1 MVMMFRKT
9 IYKGIM
15 KKYFIIALAAL
26 GFAACAEKMNDGPSP
41 EQTGELEQS
50 YIAINLMSSELDTRA
65 DDQAPTL
72 GDGDLSDGKAD
83 EHAVNTV
90 HFFFFRQGAPFAVN
104 AFPGTAPG
112 GTRNWQQ
119 ATSVSFNDDLDNDN
133 ISKESN
139 VVLVLDN
146 YKGQYPD
153 QVVAIINWNPAEKFY
168 TLDELQETLS
178 DLQVNGNGF
187 VMSNSVYRS
196 GQGEVI
202 NATAIPRTYPTAA
215 EAKADGHPVDIY
227 VERIAAKVTVNTP
240 TANIDGKWDATNKRF
255 DTGKSSQLV
264 TVGEKKVYVKIE
276 NWSLFN
282 AHTKS
287 NLIKSIDPSWTDDAL
302 GLNWNDSPRFRSY
315 WAAADTYTG
324 SSDDYINKNVF
335 NWTNGESLGGALYC
349 GENTAS
355 TESERTKLILKGK
368 LVDANGDAL
377 ELVKWNGQ
385 EMATIENLKK
395 AVAAQLQYLV
405 YSYTFTDEAD
415 KTTYTYSPITYND
428 IECISGANEGA
439 PDNVKTYQVFF
450 QLKTG
455 LNKSWTVK
463 SGDEWDYK
471 QDSQLNEYLSL
482 NVPPATVYADGQ
494 TYYYVDI
501 KHLGTSGKTAEYGIV
516 RNHIY
521 DIEIQSI
528 KGYGTPVFI
537 PGGNIVVPE
546 TPIEE
551 EGVYVAAKINVLSWR
566 VVKQGVNIDVQ

>member
-41 EQTGELEQS
+41 EQNGELEQS

-72 GDGDLSDGKAD
+72 NDGDLSDGIAD

-119 ATSVSFNDDLDNDN
+119 ATNVTFNNDLDNDN

-139 VVLVLDN
+139 VVLVLNN
-146 YKGQYPD
+146 YKGQHPD
-153 QVVAIINWNPAEKFY
+153 QVVAVINWTPVDDFY
-168 TLDELQETLS
+168 TLDDLRETLL
-178 DLQVNGNGF
+178 DLKENGF

-196 GQGEVI
+196 GEGKVI
-202 NATAIPRTYPTAA
+202 NATAIPETYPTEA
-215 EAKADGHPVDIY
+215 EAKADGCPVDIY
-227 VERIAAKVTVNTP
+227 VERIAAKVKVNVP
-240 TANIDGKWDATNKRF
+240 TNNTSNWNSATGF
-255 DTGKSSQLV
+255 DTGKSSDLI
-264 TVGEKKVYVKIE
+264 TIDEKKVYVKIQ
-276 NWSLFN
+276 NWSLYN
-282 AHTKS
+282 ARTKS
-287 NLIKSIDPSWTDDAL
+287 NLIKSINPAWTDDEL

-315 WAAADTYTG
+315 WAAADTYDGT
-324 SSDDYINKNVF
+324 YINQNVF

-349 GENTAS
+349 GENTAPLA
-355 TESERTKLILKGK
+355 ENRTKLILKGK
-368 LVDANGDAL
+368 LVDANGNAL

-385 EMATIENLKK
+385 EMATIVSLKM

-405 YSYTFTDEAD
+405 YSYTFTNQED
-415 KTTYTYSPITYND
+415 KTTYTYSPITYED
-428 IECISGANEGA
+428 IECISGDNDGA
-439 PDNVKTYQVFF
+439 PDNVNNYQVFF

-455 LNKSWTVK
+455 LNKAWAVK
-463 SGDEWDYK
+463 SGDKWDYK
-471 QDSQLNEYLSL
+471 QDSQLNEYLSV
-482 NVPPATVYADGQ
+482 NIPPATVYADGQ
-494 TYYYVDI
+494 TYYYIDI
-501 KHLGTSGKTAEYGIV
+501 KHLGTDESKPARYGIV

-546 TPIEE
+546 TPTDEQ
-551 EGVYVAAKINVLSWR
+551 GVYVAAKINVLSWR
-566 VVKQGVNIDVQ
+566 VVKQGVNIEVK

>member
-1 MVMMFRKT
+1 
-9 IYKGIM
+9 M

-26 GFAACAEKMNDGPSP
+26 GFAACAEKISDGLSP

-65 DDQAPTL
+65 DQAPTL
-72 GDGDLSDGKAD
+72 GGGDLSDGIAA
-83 EHAVNTV
+83 ENAVTTV

-112 GTRNWQQ
+112 GTRNWQL

-139 VVLVLDN
+139 VVLVLNN

-153 QVVAIINWNPAEKFY
+153 QVVAVLNWNPKEQFY
-168 TLDELQETLS
+168 TLDQLRETLS
-178 DLQVNGNGF
+178 DLQENGNGF

-196 GQGEVI
+196 GEGKVI
-202 NATAIPRTYPTAA
+202 NATNIPGTYKTET
-215 EAKADGHPVDIY
+215 EAKADGHVVDIY

-240 TANIDGKWDATNKRF
+240 TANIDGKWDATNKWF
-255 DTGKSSQLV
+255 DTGKTSNLTTLGESQNS
-264 TVGEKKVYVKIE
+264 VYVKIQ
-276 NWSLFN
+276 NWSLYN
-282 AHTKS
+282 ARTKS
-287 NLIKSIDPSWTDDAL
+287 NLIKSIDPTWTDDAL

-315 WAAADTYTG
+315 WADAEAY
-324 SSDDYINKNVF
+324 SSTYINDNTF
-335 NWTNGESLGGALYC
+335 NWTNGNPLEGSEYC

-355 TESERTKLILKGK
+355 QEENRTKLILKGQ
-368 LVDANGDAL
+368 LVDANSNAL

-385 EMATIENLKK
+385 EMVKVENLKM

-405 YSYTFTDEAD
+405 YSYTYTNKED
-415 KTTYTYSPITYND
+415 KATYTYSPITFED

-439 PDNVKTYQVFF
+439 PENVKNYQVFF

-455 LNKSWTVK
+455 LDKSWAVK

-471 QDSQLNEYLSL
+471 DASQLNSYLSD
-482 NVPPATVYADGQ
+482 NIPPATVYADGQ

-546 TPIEE
+546 TPTEE

-566 VVKQGVNIDVQ
+566 VVKQGVDIVQ

>member
-1 MVMMFRKT
+1 
-9 IYKGIM
+9 M

-72 GDGDLSDGKAD
+72 GNGDLSDGIAD

-112 GTRNWQQ
+112 GTRNWQK
-119 ATSVSFNDDLDNDN
+119 ATNVTFNNDLDNDN

-139 VVLVLDN
+139 VVLVLNN

-153 QVVAIINWNPAEKFY
+153 QIVAVINWNPVNDVY
-168 TLDELQETLS
+168 TLDNLRETLL
-178 DLQVNGNGF
+178 DLQANGGGF
-187 VMSNSVYRS
+187 IMSNSVYRS
-196 GQGEVI
+196 GEGKVI
-202 NATAIPRTYPTAA
+202 NATSIPGTYPTEA

-240 TANIDGKWDATNKRF
+240 KDNIDGKWDANNERF
-255 DTGKSSQLV
+255 DTGKSSQLIALN
-264 TVGEKKVYVKIE
+264 EQKVYVKIQ

-282 AHTKS
+282 ARTKS

-315 WAAADTYTG
+315 WAAADTYNNT
-324 SSDDYINKNVF
+324 YINENKF
-335 NWTNGESLGGALYC
+335 NWVDGYDLGAAEYC
-349 GENTAS
+349 GENTTS
-355 TESERTKLILKGK
+355 TVGERTKLILKGQ
-368 LVDANGDAL
+368 LVDEAGNAF

-385 EMATIENLKK
+385 EMVGVENLKK

-405 YSYTFTDEAD
+405 YSYTFTNEAD
-415 KTTYTYSPITYND
+415 KTTYTYSPITFND

-455 LNKSWTVK
+455 VDKNWAVK
-463 SGDEWDYK
+463 SGDEWVYK
-471 QDSQLNEYLSL
+471 DKSQLNTYLSENIL
-482 NVPPATVYADGQ
+482 PATVYADGQ

-537 PGGNIVVPE
+537 PGGSIVVPE

-566 VVKQGVNIDVQ
+566 VVKQGVNIEVQ

>member
-1 MVMMFRKT
+1 
-9 IYKGIM
+9 M

-26 GFAACAEKMNDGPSP
+26 GFAACAEKISDGPSP

-65 DDQAPTL
+65 DQAPTL
-72 GDGDLSDGKAD
+72 GGGDLSDGIAA
-83 EHAVNTV
+83 ENAVTTV

-112 GTRNWQQ
+112 GTRNWQL

-139 VVLVLDN
+139 VVLVLNN

-153 QVVAIINWNPAEKFY
+153 QVVAVLNWNPKEQFY
-168 TLDELQETLS
+168 TLDQLRETLS
-178 DLQVNGNGF
+178 DLQENGNGF

-196 GQGEVI
+196 GEGKVI
-202 NATAIPRTYPTAA
+202 NATNIPGTYKTET
-215 EAKADGHPVDIY
+215 EAKADGHVVDIY

-240 TANIDGKWDATNKRF
+240 TANIDGKWDATNKWF
-255 DTGKSSQLV
+255 DTGKTSNLTTLGESQNS
-264 TVGEKKVYVKIE
+264 VYVKIQ
-276 NWSLFN
+276 NWSLYN
-282 AHTKS
+282 ARTKS
-287 NLIKSIDPSWTDDAL
+287 NLIKSIDPTWTDDAL

-315 WAAADTYTG
+315 WADAEAY
-324 SSDDYINKNVF
+324 SSTYINDNTF
-335 NWTNGESLGGALYC
+335 NWTNGNPLEGSEYC

-355 TESERTKLILKGK
+355 QEENRTKLILKGQ
-368 LVDANGDAL
+368 LVDANSNAL

-385 EMATIENLKK
+385 EMVKVENLKM

-405 YSYTFTDEAD
+405 YSYTYTNKED
-415 KTTYTYSPITYND
+415 KATYTYSPITFED

-439 PDNVKTYQVFF
+439 PENVKNYQVFF

-455 LNKSWTVK
+455 LDKSWAVK

-471 QDSQLNEYLSL
+471 DASQLNSYLSD
-482 NVPPATVYADGQ
+482 NIPPATVYADGQ

-546 TPIEE
+546 TPTEE

-566 VVKQGVNIDVQ
+566 VVKQGVDIVQ

>member
-26 GFAACAEKMNDGPSP
+26 GFAACAEKMNDGSSP

-65 DDQAPTL
+65 DDPVL
-72 GDGDLSDGKAD
+72 EDGEEA
-83 EHAVNTV
+83 EYAVNTV

-119 ATSVSFNDDLDNDN
+119 ATNVTFTDDLDNDN
-133 ISKESN
+133 ISKYSN

-153 QVVAIINWNPAEKFY
+153 QVVAVINWNPPAEKFY
-168 TLDELQETLS
+168 TLDELQKTLS
-178 DLQVNGNGF
+178 ELQVNGNGF

-196 GQGEVI
+196 GEGKVI
-202 NATAIPRTYPTAA
+202 NATSIPGTYPTEA

-240 TANIDGKWDATNKRF
+240 TTNTTNWDSTKGF
-255 DTGKSSQLV
+255 DTGKSSQLIALD
-264 TVGEKKVYVKIE
+264 EKKVYVQIE

-282 AHTKS
+282 ARTKS

-315 WAAADTYTG
+315 WAAADTYNNT
-324 SSDDYINKNVF
+324 YINENKF
-335 NWTNGESLGGALYC
+335 NWVEGYELGAAEYC
-349 GENTAS
+349 GENTTS
-355 TESERTKLILKGK
+355 TVGERTKLILKGQ
-368 LVDANGDAL
+368 LVDEAGNAF

-385 EMATIENLKK
+385 EMVQVDNLKK

-405 YSYTFTDEAD
+405 YSYTYTSKDD
-415 KTTYTYSPITYND
+415 QTTYTYSPITDED

-439 PDNVKTYQVFF
+439 PDNVKNYQVFF

-455 LNKSWTVK
+455 LNKNWAVK
-463 SGDEWDYK
+463 SGDKWDYK

-482 NVPPATVYADGQ
+482 NIPPATVYSDGQ
-494 TYYYVDI
+494 TYYYLDI
-501 KHLGTSGKTAEYGIV
+501 KHLGVDESKPARYGIV

-566 VVKQGVNIDVQ
+566 VVKQGVNIEVQ

>member
-26 GFAACAEKMNDGPSP
+26 GFAACAEKMNDGSSP

-65 DDQAPTL
+65 DDPVL
-72 GDGDLSDGKAD
+72 EDGEEA
-83 EHAVNTV
+83 EYAVNTV

-119 ATSVSFNDDLDNDN
+119 ATNVTFTDDLDNDN
-133 ISKESN
+133 ISKYSN

-153 QVVAIINWNPAEKFY
+153 QVVAVINWNPPAEKFY
-168 TLDELQETLS
+168 TLDELQKTLS
-178 DLQVNGNGF
+178 ELQVNGNGF

-196 GQGEVI
+196 GEGKVI
-202 NATAIPRTYPTAA
+202 NATSIPGTYPTEA

-240 TANIDGKWDATNKRF
+240 TTNTTNWDSTKGF
-255 DTGKSSQLV
+255 DTGKSSQLIALD
-264 TVGEKKVYVKIE
+264 EKKVYVQIE

-282 AHTKS
+282 ARTKS

-315 WAAADTYTG
+315 WAAADTYNNT
-324 SSDDYINKNVF
+324 YINENKF
-335 NWTNGESLGGALYC
+335 NWVEGYELGAAEYC
-349 GENTAS
+349 GENTTS
-355 TESERTKLILKGK
+355 TVGERTKLILKGQ
-368 LVDANGDAL
+368 LVDEAGNAF

-385 EMATIENLKK
+385 EMVQVDNLRK

-405 YSYTFTDEAD
+405 YSYTFTNQEDQ
-415 KTTYTYSPITYND
+415 TTYTYSPITDED

-439 PDNVKTYQVFF
+439 PDNVKNYQVFF

-455 LNKSWTVK
+455 LNKNWAVK
-463 SGDEWDYK
+463 SGDKWDYK
-471 QDSQLNEYLSL
+471 QDSQLNE
-482 NVPPATVYADGQ
+482 
-494 TYYYVDI
+494 
-501 KHLGTSGKTAEYGIV
+501 
-516 RNHIY
+516 
-521 DIEIQSI
+521 
-528 KGYGTPVFI
+528 
-537 PGGNIVVPE
+537 
-546 TPIEE
+546 
-551 EGVYVAAKINVLSWR
+551 
-566 VVKQGVNIDVQ
+566 

>member
-72 GDGDLSDGKAD
+72 NDGDLSDGIAA

-119 ATSVSFNDDLDNDN
+119 ATNVTFNDDLDNDN

-139 VVLVLDN
+139 VVLVLNN
-146 YKGQYPD
+146 YKGQHPD
-153 QVVAIINWNPAEKFY
+153 QVVAVINWTPVDDFY
-168 TLDELQETLS
+168 TLDELRETLL
-178 DLQVNGNGF
+178 DLQVNGF

-196 GQGEVI
+196 GEGKVI
-202 NATAIPRTYPTAA
+202 NATDIPGTYPTEA

-240 TANIDGKWDATNKRF
+240 TASIDGKWDVGKQWF
-255 DTGKSSQLV
+255 DTGETSGLT
-264 TVGEKKVYVKIE
+264 TVGESQEKVYVKIE

-335 NWTNGESLGGALYC
+335 NWTNGELLGGALYC
-349 GENTAS
+349 GENTAPS
-355 TESERTKLILKGK
+355 AEARTKLILKGK
-368 LVDANGDAL
+368 LVDAKDNSL

-385 EMATIENLKK
+385 EMVKVENLKK

-405 YSYTFTDEAD
+405 YSYTYTSQDD
-415 KTTYTYSPITYND
+415 KTTYTYSPITYED
-428 IECISGANEGA
+428 IECISGANDGA
-439 PDNVKTYQVFF
+439 PDNVKKYQVFF

-455 LNKSWTVK
+455 LNKNWAVK
-463 SGDEWDYK
+463 SGDEWVYK
-471 QDSQLNEYLSL
+471 DDSQLNTYLSENIL
-482 NVPPATVYADGQ
+482 PATVYADGQ

-501 KHLGTSGKTAEYGIV
+501 KHLGTAGNKAEYGIV

-537 PGGNIVVPE
+537 PGDDIVVPE

-566 VVKQGVNIDVQ
+566 VVKQGVNIAVQ

>member
-15 KKYFIIALAAL
+15 KKYLIIALAAL

-72 GDGDLSDGKAD
+72 GDGDLSDGIAD
-83 EHAVNTV
+83 EHTVNTV

-119 ATSVSFNDDLDNDN
+119 ATSVTFKDDLDNDN

-153 QVVAIINWNPAEKFY
+153 HVVAVINWNPAEKFY
-168 TLDELQETLS
+168 TLDELQKTLS
-178 DLQVNGNGF
+178 ELQVNGNGF

-196 GQGEVI
+196 GEGKVI
-202 NATAIPRTYPTAA
+202 NATAIPGTYPTEA

-240 TANIDGKWDATNKRF
+240 TTNTTNWDSTKGF
-255 DTGKSSQLV
+255 DTGKSSQLIALD
-264 TVGEKKVYVKIE
+264 EQKVYVKIQ
-276 NWSLFN
+276 NWSLYN
-282 AHTKS
+282 ARTMS
-287 NLIKSIDPSWTDDAL
+287 NLIKSINPAWTDDAL

-315 WAAADTYTG
+315 WAAADTYTT
-324 SSDDYINKNVF
+324 SPDDYINKNVF

-349 GENTAS
+349 GENTAPLA
-355 TESERTKLILKGK
+355 ENRTKLILKGK

-385 EMATIENLKK
+385 EMVKVENLKK

-405 YSYTFTDEAD
+405 YSYTFTNQED
-415 KTTYTYSPITYND
+415 KTTYTYSPITYED

-439 PDNVKTYQVFF
+439 PNNVENYQVFF

-455 LNKSWTVK
+455 LNKNWAVK
-463 SGDEWDYK
+463 SGDEWNYK
-471 QDSQLNEYLSL
+471 QDSQLNEYLSG
-482 NVPPATVYADGQ
+482 NIPPATVYANGQ
-494 TYYYVDI
+494 TYYYIDI
-501 KHLGTSGKTAEYGIV
+501 KHLGADEAKPARYGIV

-546 TPIEE
+546 IPIEE

-566 VVKQGVNIDVQ
+566 VVKQGVNIEVK

>member
-1 MVMMFRKT
+1 MVMIFRKT

-26 GFAACAEKMNDGPSP
+26 GFAACAEKINGGVSP

-50 YIAINLMSSELDTRA
+50 YIAVNLMSSELGTRA

-72 GDGDLSDGKAD
+72 GNGDLSDGIED

-112 GTRNWQQ
+112 GTKNWQL
-119 ATSVSFNDDLDNDN
+119 ATGVSFEGDLDNDN
-133 ISKESN
+133 ISKYSN

-153 QVVAIINWNPAEKFY
+153 QVVAVINWNPAEKFY
-168 TLDELQETLS
+168 TLDELQKTLS
-178 DLQVNGNGF
+178 ELQVNGNGF
-187 VMSNSVYRS
+187 VMSNSVYRY
-196 GQGEVI
+196 GEGKVI
-202 NATAIPRTYPTAA
+202 NATSIPGTYPTAA
-215 EAKADGHPVDIY
+215 EAKADGNPVDIY

-240 TANIDGKWDATNKRF
+240 TANTTNWNSSTGF
-255 DTGKSSQLV
+255 DTGKSSQLI
-264 TVGEKKVYVKIE
+264 TLNEQKVYVKIQ
-276 NWSLFN
+276 NWSLYN
-282 AHTKS
+282 ARAKS
-287 NLIKSIDPSWTDDAL
+287 NLIKSIDPSWTDDEL

-315 WAAADTYTG
+315 WAAADTYDG
-324 SSDDYINKNVF
+324 KADGYINNNVF
-335 NWTNGESLGGALYC
+335 NWTAGTELGDALYC
-349 GENTAS
+349 GENTAPS
-355 TESERTKLILKGK
+355 ADNRTKLILKGK

-385 EMATIENLKK
+385 EMVTVENLKK
-395 AVAAQLQYLV
+395 KVAAQLQYLV
-405 YSYTFTDEAD
+405 YSYTYTSVDEEA
-415 KTTYTYSPITYND
+415 TYTYSPITYED

-455 LNKSWTVK
+455 LNKQWAVK
-463 SGDEWDYK
+463 SGDKWDYK
-471 QDSQLNEYLSL
+471 EDSKLNEYLSL
-482 NVPPATVYADGQ
+482 NIPPATVYADGQ
-494 TYYYVDI
+494 TYYYIDI
-501 KHLGTSGKTAEYGIV
+501 KHLGADEAKPARYGII

-537 PGGNIVVPE
+537 PGDNIVVPE

-566 VVKQGVNIDVQ
+566 VVKQGVNIVQ

>member
-15 KKYFIIALAAL
+15 KKYFIISLAAL
-26 GFAACAEKMNDGPSP
+26 GFAACAEKISDGPSP

-72 GDGDLSDGKAD
+72 GDGDLSDGKAN
-83 EHAVNTV
+83 EHAVKTV

-119 ATSVSFNDDLDNDN
+119 ATNVTFTDDLDNDN
-133 ISKESN
+133 ISKYSN

-153 QVVAIINWNPAEKFY
+153 QVVAVINWNPDEKFY
-168 TLDELQETLS
+168 TLDDLHETLS
-178 DLQVNGNGF
+178 ELQGNGDSF

-196 GQGEVI
+196 GEGKVI
-202 NATAIPRTYPTAA
+202 NATAIPKTYPTAA

-240 TANIDGKWDATNKRF
+240 TTNTTNWNSTTGF
-255 DTGKSSQLV
+255 DTGKSSQLI
-264 TVGEKKVYVKIE
+264 TLDEKKVYVKIL
-276 NWSLFN
+276 NWSLYN
-282 AHTKS
+282 ARTKS
-287 NLIKSIDPSWTDDAL
+287 NLIKSIDPSWTDDGL

-315 WAAADTYTG
+315 WAAADTYAGTA
-324 SSDDYINKNVF
+324 DDYINKNVF
-335 NWTNGESLGGALYC
+335 NWTNGTDLGGALYC
-349 GENTAS
+349 GENTAPS
-355 TESERTKLILKGK
+355 AEARTKLILKGQ
-368 LVDANGDAL
+368 LVDANSNAL

-385 EMATIENLKK
+385 EMVGVENLKK

-405 YSYTFTDEAD
+405 YSYTFTNEAD

-428 IECISGANEGA
+428 IECISGADEGA
-439 PDNVKTYQVFF
+439 PGNVKKYQVFF

-455 LNKSWTVK
+455 VNKNWAVK

-471 QDSQLNEYLSL
+471 QDSQLNEYLSV
-482 NVPPATVYADGQ
+482 NIPPATVYADGQ
-494 TYYYVDI
+494 TYYYIDI
-501 KHLGTSGKTAEYGIV
+501 KHLGVEEAKPARYGIV

-546 TPIEE
+546 TPTEE

-566 VVKQGVNIDVQ
+566 VVKQGVDIVQ

>member
-1 MVMMFRKT
+1 
-9 IYKGIM
+9 M

-26 GFAACAEKMNDGPSP
+26 GFAACAEKISDGPSP
-41 EQTGELEQS
+41 EHTGELEQS

-65 DDQAPTL
+65 DDPVL
-72 GDGDLSDGKAD
+72 EDGEAA

-119 ATSVSFNDDLDNDN
+119 ATSVTFNDDLDNDN

-153 QVVAIINWNPAEKFY
+153 QVVAVINWNPAEKFY
-168 TLDELQETLS
+168 TLDDLHETLS
-178 DLQVNGNGF
+178 ELQGNGDSF

-196 GQGEVI
+196 GEGKVI
-202 NATAIPRTYPTAA
+202 NATAIPKTYPTAA

-240 TANIDGKWDATNKRF
+240 TENTTNWNSSLGF
-255 DTGKSSQLV
+255 DTGKSSQLI
-264 TVGEKKVYVKIE
+264 TLDEKKVYVKIL
-276 NWSLFN
+276 NWSLYN
-282 AHTKS
+282 ARTKS
-287 NLIKSIDPSWTDDAL
+287 NLIKSIDPSWTDDGL

-315 WAAADTYTG
+315 WADAKEY
-324 SSDDYINKNVF
+324 SSTYINDNTF
-335 NWTNGESLGGALYC
+335 NWTNGKQLEGSEYC

-355 TESERTKLILKGK
+355 QEENRTKLILKGK
-368 LVDANGDAL
+368 LVDANSNAL

-385 EMATIENLKK
+385 EMVKVENLKK

-405 YSYTFTDEAD
+405 YSYTFTNQDD
-415 KTTYTYSPITYND
+415 KTTYTYSPITYED

-455 LNKSWTVK
+455 LNKSWAVK

-471 QDSQLNEYLSL
+471 QDTQLNTYLSE
-482 NVPPATVYADGQ
+482 NIPPATVYANGQ
-494 TYYYVDI
+494 TYYYIDI
-501 KHLGTSGKTAEYGIV
+501 KHLGTSGKEAEYGIV

-546 TPIEE
+546 TPTEE

-566 VVKQGVNIDVQ
+566 VVKQGVNIEVK

>member
-9 IYKGIM
+9 IYKVIM

-26 GFAACAEKMNDGPSP
+26 GLAACAEKINDGPSP

-65 DDQAPTL
+65 DQAPTL
-72 GDGDLSDGKAD
+72 GDGDLSDGIED

-112 GTRNWQQ
+112 GTRNWQK
-119 ATSVSFNDDLDNDN
+119 ATDVTFNNDLDNDN

-139 VVLVLDN
+139 VVLVLNN

-153 QVVAIINWNPAEKFY
+153 QIVAVINWNPVNDVY
-168 TLDELQETLS
+168 TLDNLRETLL
-178 DLQVNGNGF
+178 DLQANGNGF

-196 GQGEVI
+196 GEGKVI
-202 NATAIPRTYPTAA
+202 NATSIPGTYPTEA

-240 TANIDGKWDATNKRF
+240 TTNTTNWDPTKGF
-255 DTGKSSQLV
+255 DTGKSSQLIALN
-264 TVGEKKVYVKIE
+264 EQKVYVKIQ

-282 AHTKS
+282 ARTKS
-287 NLIKSIDPSWTDDAL
+287 NLIKSIDPTWTDDAL

-315 WAAADTYTG
+315 WAAADTYNNT
-324 SSDDYINKNVF
+324 YINENKF
-335 NWTNGESLGGALYC
+335 NWVDGYDLGAAEYC
-349 GENTAS
+349 GENTTS
-355 TESERTKLILKGK
+355 TVGERTKLILKGQ
-368 LVDANGDAL
+368 LVDEAGNAF

-385 EMATIENLKK
+385 EMVDIENLKK

-405 YSYTFTDEAD
+405 YSYTYTSQDD
-415 KTTYTYSPITYND
+415 KTTYTYSPITYED

-439 PDNVKTYQVFF
+439 PNNVKSYQVFF

-455 LNKSWTVK
+455 LNKNWAVK

-471 QDSQLNEYLSL
+471 QDSQLNSYLSV
-482 NVPPATVYADGQ
+482 NIPPATVYADGQ
-494 TYYYVDI
+494 TYYYIDI
-501 KHLGTSGKTAEYGIV
+501 KHLGTDEAKPARYGIV

-537 PGGNIVVPE
+537 PGDNIVVPE

-566 VVKQGVNIDVQ
+566 VVKQGVNIEVK